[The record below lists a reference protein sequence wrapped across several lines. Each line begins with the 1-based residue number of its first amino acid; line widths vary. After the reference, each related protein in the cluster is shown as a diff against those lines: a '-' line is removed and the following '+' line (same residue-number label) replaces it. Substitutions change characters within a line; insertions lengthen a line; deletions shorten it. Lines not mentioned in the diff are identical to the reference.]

1 MNTPQDEQIQKTI
14 NEYDDTTSQ
23 ESHLWEYLSIL
34 LRGKFIILITTA
46 VVVGLVIVYNYITKP
61 VYEATSLV
69 LIDMKGR
76 EGTLT
81 MFDMSGSANA
91 NNITNEIEILKSASV
106 AQDVASAL
114 RSKLFLD
121 DSKTKIIP
129 ILIAEKKG
137 ASSDTFASNDE
148 MRYRLS
154 NVVDFSPIKESDMIK
169 ITVRSTDPK
178 EAALVANVYTE
189 TYSNRNL
196 NTSRNR
202 TKAVREFLQT
212 QLQTKKD
219 VLDRSENELQSYM
232 RSSGLVSLDAEGK
245 KVVEQLSQLESQRDG
260 LEVEESTKQKVL
272 KSYEEELARLEPNSL
287 KAMGESND
295 SYIRLLQEQI
305 AKLEVQRDVVMA
317 QNPEL
322 VNQELYSD
330 KLKEVNQ
337 QIETLKKTLQARTHD
352 FLTSLMPGS
361 HATGDGSSSFIAES
375 KQKIIEQSIELQGIS
390 ARKKALN
397 LVIQDYETKFN
408 QIPKKSMELAKL
420 QRSRLSNE
428 KLYLLLEEKFN
439 ETAIEEKSKFG
450 YIDVVDQAF
459 VPTAPIS
466 PNVLK
471 NLVLGILLGLGLGVG
486 IVFGREFIDTCIRTP
501 EDLKR
506 YGFVPLTT
514 ISKMDAELK
523 KIKQDIKSNIVQ
535 SQFDTHL
542 VSFYRPMAPISES
555 YRHLRTNI
563 QFMQTDKP
571 TRCIVVTS
579 TNPTEGKTT
588 TACNLAV
595 AFAQDEK
602 KVLIVNADL
611 RRPMIHA
618 IFGLNNDKGLSDFL
632 VGNAKLEEIIHRQLL
647 QNLDIITSGSIP
659 ENPSEILGSNIM
671 KEFIKLIKRSYDIV
685 LFDTPP
691 LLAVTDAAVLARE
704 TDGVLIVA
712 SAGTTR
718 INALKPVTEYLGSI
732 GIKILG
738 IVLNNYDIHQ
748 SIGRR
753 SSFYH
758 YGYYGYESGYYV
770 KGKKI

>member
-272 KSYEEELARLEPNSL
+272 KSYE
-287 KAMGESND
+287 
-295 SYIRLLQEQI
+295 
-305 AKLEVQRDVVMA
+305 
-317 QNPEL
+317 
-322 VNQELYSD
+322 
-330 KLKEVNQ
+330 
-337 QIETLKKTLQARTHD
+337 
-352 FLTSLMPGS
+352 
-361 HATGDGSSSFIAES
+361 
-375 KQKIIEQSIELQGIS
+375 
-390 ARKKALN
+390 
-397 LVIQDYETKFN
+397 
-408 QIPKKSMELAKL
+408 
-420 QRSRLSNE
+420 
-428 KLYLLLEEKFN
+428 
-439 ETAIEEKSKFG
+439 
-450 YIDVVDQAF
+450 
-459 VPTAPIS
+459 
-466 PNVLK
+466 
-471 NLVLGILLGLGLGVG
+471 
-486 IVFGREFIDTCIRTP
+486 
-501 EDLKR
+501 
-506 YGFVPLTT
+506 
-514 ISKMDAELK
+514 
-523 KIKQDIKSNIVQ
+523 
-535 SQFDTHL
+535 
-542 VSFYRPMAPISES
+542 
-555 YRHLRTNI
+555 
-563 QFMQTDKP
+563 
-571 TRCIVVTS
+571 
-579 TNPTEGKTT
+579 
-588 TACNLAV
+588 
-595 AFAQDEK
+595 
-602 KVLIVNADL
+602 
-611 RRPMIHA
+611 
-618 IFGLNNDKGLSDFL
+618 
-632 VGNAKLEEIIHRQLL
+632 
-647 QNLDIITSGSIP
+647 
-659 ENPSEILGSNIM
+659 
-671 KEFIKLIKRSYDIV
+671 
-685 LFDTPP
+685 
-691 LLAVTDAAVLARE
+691 
-704 TDGVLIVA
+704 
-712 SAGTTR
+712 
-718 INALKPVTEYLGSI
+718 
-732 GIKILG
+732 
-738 IVLNNYDIHQ
+738 
-748 SIGRR
+748 
-753 SSFYH
+753 
-758 YGYYGYESGYYV
+758 
-770 KGKKI
+770 